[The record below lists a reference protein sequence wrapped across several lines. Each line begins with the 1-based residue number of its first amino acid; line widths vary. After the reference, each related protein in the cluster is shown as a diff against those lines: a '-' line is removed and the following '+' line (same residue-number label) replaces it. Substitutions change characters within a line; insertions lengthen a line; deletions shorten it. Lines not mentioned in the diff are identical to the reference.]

1 MRQELDITGQI
12 TALAGTIKSEKLDE
26 VTRLQALSAARD
38 LLETL
43 ESPVERII
51 QDVVMVSLGSTLT
64 C

>member
-1 MRQELDITGQI
+1 MRQELDITSQI
-12 TALAGTIKSEKLDE
+12 NTLTGIIKSEKLDE
-26 VTRLQALSAARD
+26 VTRLQALSATRG

-51 QDVVMVSLGSTLT
+51 QDVVMVSLDSTLT